1 LSEVNDERVW
11 VYRGKKVNVETNCWY
26 DRAMGRCL
34 FFGQFVPPPGVVD
47 WERFGSPVP
56 PYPFFVESG
65 NRWIPKK
72 PSYWMYPMEKGE
84 TRDHGKRAEV
94 PSPTRLPRTEVLLA
108 IPEFGGLDEG
118 SGDNEDGMEI
128 SNLEVE
134 NPASNV
140 VTIADVNDDISA
152 QTFQVLT
159 RDAFSNSNVRP
170 LSIIHTQ
177 GLMLI
182 WVRFMDV
189 SAGRRGFGALG
200 AVWKKMRI
208 VF

>member
-1 LSEVNDERVW
+1 
-11 VYRGKKVNVETNCWY
+11 
-26 DRAMGRCL
+26 
-34 FFGQFVPPPGVVD
+34 
-47 WERFGSPVP
+47 
-56 PYPFFVESG
+56 
-65 NRWIPKK
+65 
-72 PSYWMYPMEKGE
+72 MEKGE